1 MENKKISEQQIKH
14 LAKLTGL
21 SLTSDEIKKFPKQ
34 FSEILDYFEI
44 LKQVNT
50 KEIKATSQVTG
61 LENVFD
67 PDKPTASLPIE
78 AALKN
83 AKSKYDNFFKVKAV
97 LKK

>member
-21 SLTSDEIKKFPKQ
+21 SLTSDEIKKFPEQ

-50 KEIKATSQVTG
+50 KEIKATSQVTD

-67 PDKPTASLPIE
+67 SDKPTASLSVD

-83 AKSKYDNFFKVKAV
+83 AKSKYNNFFKVKAV

>member
-1 MENKKISEQQIKH
+1 MKDKKISEQQIRH

-21 SLTSDEIKKFPKQ
+21 SLTSDEIKKFPEQ

-67 PDKPTASLPIE
+67 PDKPIASLSADE
-78 AALKN
+78 ALKN

>member
-1 MENKKISEQQIKH
+1 MENKKINEQQIRH

-21 SLTSDEIKKFPKQ
+21 SLTSDEIKKFPEQ

-44 LKQVNT
+44 LKQVDT

-61 LENVFD
+61 LENVFN
-67 PDKPTASLPIE
+67 PDKPTTSLSVD